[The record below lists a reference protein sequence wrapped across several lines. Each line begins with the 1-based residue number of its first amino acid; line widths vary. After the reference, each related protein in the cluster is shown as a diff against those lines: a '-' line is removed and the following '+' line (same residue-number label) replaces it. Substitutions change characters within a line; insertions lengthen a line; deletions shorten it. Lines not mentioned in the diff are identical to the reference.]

1 MIDDA
6 DRLLLQRALE
16 LAERGA
22 RTAAPNPIVGCVLAR
37 HGTVVAEGWHVRPG
51 TAHAEA
57 MALDVAQEGARDATA
72 YVTLEPCAH
81 HGRTPPCA
89 DALIAAGVGRVV
101 VLAGDPSPHASGAGL
116 LRLADAGI
124 PVDVVDDDDP
134 LAIAA
139 RRQNAGFRSAVT
151 LGRPHVTYK
160 AAQTLDGRTAT
171 RTGDSRWISGPEA
184 RARVHELRARA
195 GAVLV
200 GSGTA
205 AADDPELT
213 ARDCDPPAETQPL
226 RVVWDRSA
234 RLGAAS
240 RLARTVELGPV
251 LLLCGPGAAAD
262 QRAAVEA
269 AGVETAEVADLPAGL
284 ALLHGRGIQSVLCEG
299 GAGLAGAL
307 LGANLVDRMLVV
319 TAPKLLGDPAAP
331 GLLGD
336 TGRVP
341 QAMADALALA
351 AWSCERI
358 GDDLWIDAWVHEP
371 R

>member
-6 DRLLLQRALE
+6 DRLQLQRALE

-22 RTAAPNPIVGCVLAR
+22 RTAAPNPVVGCVIAR

-57 MALDVAQEGARDATA
+57 MALDVAQEGARDATV

-89 DALIAAGVGRVV
+89 DALVAAGVGRVV
-101 VLAGDPSPHASGAGL
+101 VLAGDPAPHASGAGL

-139 RRQNAGFRSAVT
+139 RRQNAGFRTAMT

-240 RLARTVELGPV
+240 RLAQTADLGPV
-251 LLLCGPGAAAD
+251 LLLCGPGADAGR
-262 QRAAVEA
+262 RAAVEE
-269 AGVETAEVADLPAGL
+269 AGVEVAEVADLPAGL
-284 ALLHGRGIQSVLCEG
+284 ALLHERGIQSVLCEG

-307 LGANLVDRMLVV
+307 HGAGLVDRMLVV
-319 TAPKLLGDPAAP
+319 TAPTLLGDPVAP

-336 TGRVP
+336 TGHVP
-341 QAMADALALA
+341 EQMADALRLA

-358 GDDLWIDAWVHEP
+358 GDDLWIDAWLREP
-371 R
+371 D

>member
-1 MIDDA
+1 VIDDA
-6 DRLLLQRALE
+6 DRILLQRALE

-22 RTAAPNPIVGCVLAR
+22 RTAAPNPRVGCVIAR
-37 HGTVVAEGWHVRPG
+37 NGTVVAEGWHIAPG
-51 TAHAEA
+51 MAHAEA
-57 MALDVAQEGARDATA
+57 MALEVAQEGARDATV

-81 HGRTPPCA
+81 HGRTPPCS

-101 VLAGDPSPHASGAGL
+101 VLSNDPAPHASGKGL
-116 LRLADAGI
+116 LQLADAGI
-124 PVDVVDDDDP
+124 PVDIADDDDP

-139 RRQNAGFRSAVT
+139 RRQNAGFRSAMT

-171 RTGDSRWISGPEA
+171 RTGDSRWISGAEA
-184 RARVHELRARA
+184 RARVHELRAEA

-205 AADDPELT
+205 LTDDPELT
-213 ARDCDPPAETQPL
+213 ARDCDPPAATQPL

-240 RLARTVELGPV
+240 RLAQTIDQGPV
-251 LLLCGPGAAAD
+251 LLLCAPGAD
-262 QRAAVEA
+262 GSRRAAVAET
-269 AGVETAEVADLPAGL
+269 GIEIVEVQDLHAGL
-284 ALLHGRGIQSVLCEG
+284 ALLHERGIQSVFCEG

-307 LGANLVDRMLVV
+307 LGADLLDRVIVV
-319 TAPKLLGDPAAP
+319 TAPKILGDPVAP
-331 GLLGD
+331 GIIGETGMTSDHMSDVLG
-336 TGRVP
+336 
-341 QAMADALALA
+341 LA

-358 GDDLWIDAWVHEP
+358 GDDLWIDAWLREP